1 MKFDLDCCRDILL
14 YLENMP
20 FDQYATIDKLSSA
33 YPKYSDEQ
41 ITYTCLILIDGGYIE
56 GITISMTMQVLPGIK
71 CITNMTFEGHQL
83 LENIR
88 PETVYKK
95 ICNVMNK
102 VGSCSLDIVTQVAP
116 QFLAELVKTTLSP

>member
-1 MKFDLDCCRDILL
+1 MKFELDCCRDILL
-14 YLENMP
+14 YLEQMP
-20 FDQYATIDKLSSA
+20 FNQCATIDKLNSA
-33 YPKYSDEQ
+33 YPKYSEEQ
-41 ITYTCLILIDGGYIE
+41 LTYTCLILIDGGFIE
-56 GITISMTMQVLPGIK
+56 GMPFPIAKQVLPGIK

-88 PETVYKK
+88 PETVYQK

-116 QFLAELVKTTLSP
+116 QFLAELVKTTLTP